1 MIKKS
6 ITLLLS
12 LCLLCFLTQCSADDP
27 VVQPDDPENPDEHT
41 KPDPPEEEGV
51 IILTP
56 SEVRDYAKIYQPKE
70 FGDMNWLRSDSK
82 WSLVRS
88 RQSDHFIVF
97 WEEGFGEDPN
107 AAHLPEALRVDVE
120 DLLAKA
126 ESFFTINV
134 EKLKFVQLNS
144 NRSNLDRYKMQIY
157 LHYQTEWLATGA
169 GYDDVIGAL
178 WVNPSTCKPVG
189 STIAHE
195 IGHCFQ
201 YQVYADLLAAG
212 ETANDFSRGFR
223 YGFGGNGGNAFWEQT
238 AQWQS
243 FQSYPEEAFT
253 SHNFTVYTENAHRH
267 VCHEF
272 QRYASY
278 FILYDWQDRHGID
291 YIGRLWRE
299 AIRPEDPVEVYMRM
313 NALTVEQMNDEMYEA
328 ATRFVTWDLDELRS
342 RGDAYIGKQSWKFY
356 PHAEGGYQVA
366 YSHCPGT
373 TGYNAVPL
381 NVSEAGTTIVTSFE
395 GLTTGSPLAS
405 GDPGAALVGEQT
417 VKVSSYNPSDD
428 SNAGWRYGYV
438 ALLTGGERIYGEMQ
452 HDRQG
457 TASFIVPERCERIWF
472 VVSGAPSAY
481 QSHAWDENERNDEQ
495 WPYRVQFAGTD
506 LLGNIPIDP
515 DAEPEDITL
524 TYALTFPADAAA
536 YTGTTVDLVSNNDL
550 IKVAQA
556 FKMQRSAIGAN
567 MLEPEQTA
575 REGKIAFAAV
585 EPGGDLNYDTTA
597 NGYGFW
603 FDSQGGVI
611 GWDSGNDSKLFAE
624 FTSNDFVFTIGQFPG
639 KCKPGDT
646 FTIREALIYTKEG
659 KQYRATFVFNITI
672 TQ

>member
-1 MIKKS
+1 MCQKCI
-6 ITLLLS
+6 LFLLS
-12 LCLLCFLTQCSADDP
+12 FCLLFSLSQCSSDDP
-27 VVQPDDPENPDEHT
+27 VVQPDETDYPDEHPE
-41 KPDPPEEEGV
+41 PDPADEDGV
-51 IILTP
+51 VILTP
-56 SEVRDYAKIYQPKE
+56 SEVQDYAKIYKPKE
-70 FGDMNWLRSDSK
+70 FGNMNWLRSDSK

-97 WEEGFGEDPN
+97 WEESFGENPN
-107 AAHLPEALRVDVE
+107 AANLPEALRVDVE

-126 ESFFTINV
+126 EAFFTINV
-134 EKLKFVQLNS
+134 AKLKFADLSNGNS
-144 NRSNLDRYKMQIY
+144 NLLRYKMQIY

-195 IGHCFQ
+195 IGHSFQ

-212 ETANDFSRGFR
+212 ETTNDHSRGFR
-223 YGFGGNGGNAFWEQT
+223 YGFGGDGGNGFWEQT

-243 FQSYPEEAFT
+243 FHSYPEEAFT
-253 SHNFTVYTENAHRH
+253 SHNFKVYCDNAHRH
-267 VCHEF
+267 ICHEW

-278 FILYDWQDRHGID
+278 FIHYYWSDRHGAD
-291 YIGRLWRE
+291 FIGKLWRK
-299 AIRPEDPVEVYMRM
+299 AVKPEDPVEAWMRM
-313 NALTVEQMNDEMYEA
+313 HALTVEQMNDEMYMA
-328 ATRFVTWDLDELRS
+328 ATRFVTWDLDELRA
-342 RGDAYIGKQSWKFY
+342 RGEAYIGKQSWQLY

-373 TGYNAVPL
+373 TGYNTIPL
-381 NVSEAGTTIVTSFE
+381 NVPEAGTTIVTSFE
-395 GLTTGSPLAS
+395 GLMTGSPLAS
-405 GDPGAALVGEQT
+405 DDPGAALVGEQT

-428 SNAGWRYGYV
+428 TNAGWRYGYV
-438 ALLTGGERIYGEMQ
+438 ALLTGGERLYGEMH

-481 QSHAWDENERNDEQ
+481 HAHAWDEDERNDAQ

-515 DAEPEDITL
+515 DAMPEEITL
-524 TYALTFPADAAA
+524 DYALSFPADAAA
-536 YTGTTVDLVSNNDL
+536 YKGTTVDLVSNNDL

-556 FKMQRSAIGAN
+556 FKMQGSAIGAS
-567 MLEPEQTA
+567 MLEPKEPAQ
-575 REGKIAFAAV
+575 EGRIAFAAV
-585 EPGGDLNYDTTA
+585 EPGGDLNYNTTA

-603 FDSQGGVI
+603 YDSQGRVT
-611 GWDSGNDSKLFAE
+611 GWGSGNDSKLFAE
-624 FTSNDFVFTIGQFPG
+624 FAANGFVFTIGQFPG

-646 FTIREALIYTKEG
+646 FTIREALIYTKAG